1 MIELVNNNKM
11 INREVILK
19 EFKNVLEGRKIK
31 YKIISPFQL
40 IQSLSEEELAEK
52 LPVIETLRGDE
63 IVLKSPN
70 NYIFVLCFD
79 IRFLDKLLHEDI
91 DEFVNYINSALDIHE
106 S

>member
-40 IQSLSEEELAEK
+40 IQTLSEEELAEK
-52 LPVIETLRGDE
+52 LPFIKTLRGDE

-70 NYIFVLCFD
+70 NYIFALCFD

-91 DEFVNYINSALDIHE
+91 DEFIDYINSALDIHE

>member
-19 EFKNVLEGRKIK
+19 EFKNVLECRKIK

-40 IQSLSEEELAEK
+40 IQTLSEEELAEK

-63 IVLKSPN
+63 IVLKSTN
-70 NYIFVLCFD
+70 NYIFELCFD

-91 DEFVNYINSALDIHE
+91 DEFVDYINSVLDIHE